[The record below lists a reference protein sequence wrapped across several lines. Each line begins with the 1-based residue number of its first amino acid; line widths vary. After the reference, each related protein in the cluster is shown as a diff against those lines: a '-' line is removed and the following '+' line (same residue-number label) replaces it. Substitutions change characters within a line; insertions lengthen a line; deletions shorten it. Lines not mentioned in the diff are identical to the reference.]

1 MNSDGFSHL
10 VGMKEREAAQW
21 LQEWTSEVC
30 WGRKKFDSEKAK
42 FIPKYVNLNKDLVAW
57 LSYGKHRFT
66 LPRNLTQK
74 ALLAHFRNEAPGDT
88 LYFTGS
94 WGNRSLLMIDIDCHG
109 SGTLQGAIEFAEYLR
124 DTYFQHLYFEP
135 STNGNG
141 VHGYLLVKDIRNS
154 KDFNKAAKLLDRWLK
169 AVLSKT
175 TFDVEDVEI
184 KGTCAVVERHN
195 GQVVNFTEGTLAKYP
210 RDVSR
215 FDEWKQTTSLSVEDI
230 WSLIETSSVRPMPKK
245 EARRSGSIAGKHID
259 TETITALLSFG
270 MDVLGQEQV
279 SIGSKNRAVVTAEDV
294 AVLATLLK
302 FFTDNRN
309 ADGSL
314 PVARIRSLW
323 KSLYE
328 CGDITRA
335 WDHHRFMW
343 LRDKF
348 TALGLIDWEDATYVV
363 GDKENGVVGQACKWS
378 GSEKLLAI
386 ISEYTSTVNNADAA
400 TSAIIREERGILG
413 WSNLLKE
420 ESSTLSNGNEE
431 AEIAIVRPIRVFKMP
446 WRWEDNI
453 EKVNRIVQE
462 TMKRLELLE
471 MAA

>member
-1 MNSDGFSHL
+1 M
-10 VGMKEREAAQW
+10 GMKERTAAKW
-21 LQEWTSEVC
+21 LRGLTHELC
-30 WGRKKFDSEKAK
+30 WGVKVIDRKTGKSHPA
-42 FIPKYVNLNKDLVAW
+42 YANTNKKLERAAA
-57 LSYGKHRFT
+57 HRFT
-66 LPRNLTQK
+66 MLQLLTPEL
-74 ALLAHFRNEAPGDT
+74 LLAHFSGDKT

-94 WGNRSLLMIDIDCHG
+94 PGDYTLLMIDIDCHKKG
-109 SGTLQGAIEFAEYLR
+109 SLRGALKFAEYLR
-124 DTYFQHLYFEP
+124 ANFFPGLYFEP

-141 VHGYLLVKDIRNS
+141 VHGYLVVAKSADKELNR
-154 KDFNKAAKLLDRWLK
+154 AAKALDRWLK
-169 AVLSKT
+169 AVLAET

-184 KGTCAVVERHN
+184 KGTCSIWERGN
-195 GQVVNFTEGTLAKYP
+195 VTEGTLAKYP

-215 FDEWKQTTSLSVEDI
+215 FEEWKQTTALSVEDI
-230 WSLIETSSVRPMPKK
+230 WSLIETSSIRPMSKK

-259 TETITALLSFG
+259 TETIKALLSFG

-279 SIGSKNRAVVTAEDV
+279 AIGSKNRAVVTAEDV
-294 AVLATLLK
+294 AVFGTLLK
-302 FFTDNRN
+302 FFHENRN

-328 CGDITRA
+328 CGDIARA

-348 TALGLIDWEDATYVV
+348 TVLGLIDWEDVTYVV

-378 GSEKLLAI
+378 GSEKLLSI
-386 ISEYTSTVNNADAA
+386 INEYTKTANNVDAA
-400 TSAIIREERGILG
+400 TSTHIREERSTLG

-420 ESSTLSNGNEE
+420 ELKGLFFRDEE
-431 AEIAIVRPIRVFKMP
+431 EEMALVRPIRVFKMP

-462 TMKRLELLE
+462 TIKRPEL
-471 MAA
+471 AA